1 MINLFCTPIDI
12 ITNTQHKLMT
22 ALLPKYCEHLA
33 EKVANGGKY
42 WLAQNLKNTF
52 NTYNIYKDKNF
63 EKINDFITS
72 AVYNYI
78 RQIGHKK
85 LDLKKTEA
93 WYNIYDKKSFQ
104 EWHNHNFALASCIY
118 YLQSDENS
126 SRTLFK
132 NPLPDN
138 PNRPDLDKNNMYTWE
153 HYYVNPLEGDLV
165 IFPSSLEH
173 CVQMHMSDTKR
184 ISLAYNFYT
193 CN

>member
-22 ALLPKYCEHLA
+22 ALLPKYCEHLSEQIA
-33 EKVANGGKY
+33 SGGKN
-42 WLAQNLKNTF
+42 WVAQNLKNSF

-63 EKINDFITS
+63 EKINNFITS

-78 RQIGHKK
+78 RQIGHKQ
-85 LDLKKTEA
+85 LDLKKTQA
-93 WYNIYDKKSFQ
+93 WYNIYNKQSFQ

-118 YLQSDENS
+118 YLKSDENS
-126 SRTLFK
+126 SKTLFK

-138 PNRPDLDKNNMYTWE
+138 PNQPDLDLNNMYTWE
-153 HYYVNPLEGDLV
+153 HYKVNPQEGDLV
-165 IFPSSLEH
+165 IFPSSLDH
-173 CVQMHMSDTKR
+173 CVEMHMSDITR